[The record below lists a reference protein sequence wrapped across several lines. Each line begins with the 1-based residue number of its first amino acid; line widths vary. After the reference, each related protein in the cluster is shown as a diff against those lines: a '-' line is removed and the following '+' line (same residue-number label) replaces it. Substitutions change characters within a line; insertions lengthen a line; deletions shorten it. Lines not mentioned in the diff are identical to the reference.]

1 MKKFNLTAV
10 ALLLASS
17 MMYNSCV
24 GSYAL
29 FNKYANWQTHMTSN
43 KYVNGIVG
51 ILIGWLVGGIAL
63 FIDEIVLNTIEF
75 WSGSNPI
82 AEKTTTIKG
91 QDGRNYIVKV
101 SRKGYEIKAPS
112 GEVTLL
118 IHDEAN
124 DSWSMSQNG
133 VVKEIFRYKADG
145 TIEACLENGKKL
157 NVTQDEAGLNQ
168 VRHAVLGDD
177 LYFAAR

>member
-17 MMYNSCV
+17 MMYTSCV

-51 ILIGWLVGGIAL
+51 ILIGWLVGGVAL
-63 FIDEIVLNTIEF
+63 FVDELVLNTIEF
-75 WSGSNPI
+75 WSGSNPV
-82 AEKTTTIKG
+82 ANNTTVIKG
-91 QDGRNYIVKV
+91 KDGQNYLVKV
-101 SRKGYEIKAPS
+101 SRKGYEIKAPN
-112 GEVTLL
+112 GQITMLV
-118 IHDEAN
+118 HDEAT

-133 VVKEIFRYKADG
+133 VVKEIFRYNPDG
-145 TIEACLENGKKL
+145 TIQANLKDGKTIT
-157 NVTQDEAGLNQ
+157 VSQDEAGLNQ
-168 VRHAVLGDD
+168 VRQAVLGDEQ
-177 LYFAAR
+177 YFALY

>member
-17 MMYNSCV
+17 MMYTSCV

-29 FNKYANWQTHMTSN
+29 FNKYAKWQTHMTSN

-63 FIDEIVLNTIEF
+63 FVDEIVLNTIEF

-82 AEKTTTIKG
+82 AKTTTIKG
-91 QDGRNYIVKV
+91 KDGRNYLVKQ
-101 SRKGYEIKAPS
+101 SREGYKITAPS
-112 GEVTLL
+112 GEVTML
-118 IHDEAN
+118 IHDEAT

-133 VVKEIFRYKADG
+133 VVKEIFRYNADG
-145 TIEACLENGKKL
+145 TIEANMNGKTL
-157 NVTQDEAGLNQ
+157 TVTQDEAGLNQ
-168 VRHAVLGDD
+168 VRQAVLGDEQ
-177 LYFAAR
+177 YFALY